1 MPVELVSGES
11 SLPGLQT
18 AAFPLLATQSVSPP
32 LLIRESVLRIR
43 IPPLLPVGGGGVQS
57 LSCVRLFETP

>member
-1 MPVELVSGES
+1 MPVELVSGKS

-18 AAFPLLATQSVSPP
+18 AAFPLLATHSVSPP

-43 IPPLLPVGGGGVQS
+43 IPPLLPVVVGGVQS